1 MLILLMIK
9 LVILVL
15 GNKDALRLNYLIGS
29 MAIEWIAVLSE
40 HLKNIFT
47 NAVIYL
53 NLIQWKIFIKV
64 IPAY

>member
-1 MLILLMIK
+1 MIK

>member
-15 GNKDALRLNYLIGS
+15 GDKDALTLNYLIDS

-47 NAVIYL
+47 NAIIYL
-53 NLIQWKIFIKV
+53 NLIQ
-64 IPAY
+64 